1 MIMTANTPGTTP
13 RLTHFLVIPG
23 DPNEWLFSP
32 TGVNLTDL
40 PRKNLR
46 WEDIISDLSMSRAK
60 VKFCLASLLTDLVM
74 SCCNHFE
81 WWKVTPNTVWVNRID
96 NLNDILCLMTCCRL
110 CLRGWYAVEHSR
122 KLHQEPVSMKT
133 SETEGQWYTAHLLV
147 LAWLYFLSDM
157 RTTVYA
163 KETCLWSLKSDSRY
177 YDILKM
183 GEFSIQLSAAIH
195 SI

>member
-1 MIMTANTPGTTP
+1 MTANTPGTTP

-60 VKFCLASLLTDLVM
+60 VKFFWHVCWQTL
-74 SCCNHFE
+74 SCCNHYE
-81 WWKVTPNTVWVNRID
+81 EVKVTPNTVWVHHID
-96 NLNDILCLMTCCRL
+96 NLNDIPCFMTCCRL
-110 CLRGWYAVEHSR
+110 SLKGWYAVEDSQ
-122 KLHQEPVSMKT
+122 KLQKEPISMKT
-133 SETEGQWYTAHLLV
+133 SEWQCYTAHLLV

-157 RTTVYA
+157 RKTVYA
-163 KETCLWSLKSDSRY
+163 KKTCLWSLKSDSRY